1 MQTTMKWHQA
11 ALRARCN
18 LIGQLEL
25 LGCLDWSFKS
35 SCGAWCQTGM
45 DGLLLQ
51 RCTLSQLFHSFFLSL
66 VISFHSQFLFKMPS
80 CTKGSLQLLTY
91 LSEHNYRDIPTELYT
106 AGVPLIAERI
116 FSLLNPADLCSC
128 LQVCTTWNYQVSSAP
143 KFMDK
148 VSAYCKKC
156 KKNAENHHASKK
168 QKEVIVFP
176 TQRQPL
182 ATFTPNTLMQIQ
194 NKETC
199 STVVSFKYVKP
210 VWHESGCSGRV
221 SPSKR
226 PRQSEDICGTKK
238 SKKRLR
244 RL

>member
-1 MQTTMKWHQA
+1 
-11 ALRARCN
+11 
-18 LIGQLEL
+18 
-25 LGCLDWSFKS
+25 
-35 SCGAWCQTGM
+35 M

-51 RCTLSQLFHSFFLSL
+51 RCSLSQAFHSFLLSL
-66 VISFHSQFLFKMPS
+66 IISFHSQFLFKMPS

-128 LQVCTTWNYQVSSAP
+128 LQVCTTWNHQVSSAP
-143 KFMDK
+143 RFMDK
-148 VSAYCKKC
+148 VSAYRRKC
-156 KKNAENHHASKK
+156 KENAENHHASKK

-182 ATFTPNTLMQIQ
+182 ATFTPNTLTQIQ

-226 PRQSEDICGTKK
+226 PRQSEDICGTNK

>member
-1 MQTTMKWHQA
+1 
-11 ALRARCN
+11 
-18 LIGQLEL
+18 
-25 LGCLDWSFKS
+25 
-35 SCGAWCQTGM
+35 
-45 DGLLLQ
+45 
-51 RCTLSQLFHSFFLSL
+51 
-66 VISFHSQFLFKMPS
+66 MPYF
-80 CTKGSLQLLTY
+80 TKGSLELLVY
-91 LSEHNYRDIPTELYT
+91 PPVHKDIPSDLYT
-106 AGVPLIAERI
+106 TGVPLIAERI

-128 LQVCTTWNYQVSSAP
+128 LQVCTTWNYQVSTAP
-143 KFMDK
+143 RFMDK
-148 VSAYCKKC
+148 VSAYRRKC
-156 KKNAENHHASKK
+156 KENAENHHVSKK

-182 ATFTPNTLMQIQ
+182 ATFTPNTLTQIQ

-199 STVVSFKYVKP
+199 STAVLFKYVKP

-226 PRQSEDICGTKK
+226 PRQSDSEDICGTNK

>member
-1 MQTTMKWHQA
+1 MHGQLQRCFSLTHSSQILIHTSYHL
-11 ALRARCN
+11 ALSVHSQF
-18 LIGQLEL
+18 IFKMPYFTKSSLEL
-25 LGCLDWSFKS
+25 LVYPPVHK
-35 SCGAWCQTGM
+35 
-45 DGLLLQ
+45 
-51 RCTLSQLFHSFFLSL
+51 
-66 VISFHSQFLFKMPS
+66 
-80 CTKGSLQLLTY
+80 
-91 LSEHNYRDIPTELYT
+91 DIPTELYT
-106 AGVPLIAERI
+106 MGVPLIAERI

-128 LQVCTTWNYQVSSAP
+128 LHVCTTWNYQVSSAP
-143 KFMDK
+143 RFMDK
-148 VSAYCKKC
+148 VSAYRKKC
-156 KKNAENHHASKK
+156 KENAENHHASKK

-182 ATFTPNTLMQIQ
+182 ATFTPNTLTQIQ
-194 NKETC
+194 NKKTC
-199 STVVSFKYVKP
+199 STAISFKYVKP